1 MSAPT
6 TGLRGPAPG
15 PVAGMSVRP
24 RVRPDDPPPKL
35 GPRRTGLDAVAV
47 LTVYV
52 VLLELVPS
60 SWAIPSLGAAGTPAN
75 IYALLA
81 LLWYLASWLAG
92 RILPA
97 SGTRA
102 VRIALCVFAV
112 CVLVS
117 YVSLA
122 QSTRAP
128 VSTET
133 LAADR
138 GLISLAAWT
147 GVVVVSSAGI
157 SDLGRLQTLLRRLVV
172 LGSAVAALGILEF
185 YTKRDLLASIH
196 IPGLRPTAGLADVMV
211 RGAFTRPASTASHPL
226 ELSGVLAMLL
236 PFAIQQALDPAR
248 RHRGRLRRWLPVVLI
263 GGSLPLTVSRT
274 SIIGLVVVLL
284 VLVPTWKSSRRW
296 PAFGFIAL
304 GVGVMKFAVPGLVST
319 TIGLFS
325 AFLGSGDNSTQAR
338 AMDYAGVAQ
347 YVAQRPFFGRGFR
360 TFIPALYRY
369 TDNQYLLAVVE
380 IGIVG
385 ALAILGLYLTGI
397 RCARAGR
404 RLWTDEPTRELGQ
417 SFVAAMAV
425 GLVVSATFDSLGF
438 PMFAGLLFLL
448 LGCSGAYL
456 GISRR
461 EAQARARA
469 GVEAGAG
476 SGSSNGSSSGGSS
489 NGHSVSLKRTDS
501 SRAAD
506 DAPDYAVPLDW
517 TTSSPTLATDAD
529 YGVSLRRTTSPLTSA
544 VTSATDADYAVS
556 LGQTTFSASSPPSTM
571 RASPPL
577 PAPASAPAPPS
588 VPVHDS
594 DTTDAAA
601 IGGHIR
607 RGVHW
612 SLINTVVMRLGNF
625 LIGVILARGLLGPRD
640 WGLYAI
646 GLVALAVLL
655 SANEL
660 GVSLAIVRWE
670 GDPRRFAPTVLT
682 LSIASSLLMYGLLY
696 AVAPEV
702 ARLLGASDA
711 TDVLRVLGI
720 AVVIDGVACVPAGV
734 LTRNFA
740 QRKRMFIDLGNFVV
754 SGGLT
759 IGLAVAGAGAM
770 SFAWGSIAGNLVA
783 LVGCAIAAPGYL
795 RPGWDRATARA
806 LLSFGLPLAGA
817 SLLVLAMLNVDSV
830 VVGATLGPIQLGLY
844 QIAFNVSSWPVRSVS
859 EVARRVSFAGFSR
872 VADSATGLS
881 ESFGRGLSLLMAAA
895 VPACVLLAVL
905 PKPLIYAIYG
915 QRWTAASGALRFLAL
930 LGLLRVAFELAY
942 DCLVAS
948 GRRRALIITQ
958 GWWLMALIPV
968 LIFAARARG
977 IAGVGAGHILVAGPL
992 VAPLFLWALSRAGIS
1007 PVVVLRACARPFAGG
1022 VLMAAVAL
1030 SLGALHLGQIA
1041 YLFVAGTAAVAVYV
1055 PVVWPLRHLAKARP
1069 EPVPAP
1075 VLESVP

>member
-6 TGLRGPAPG
+6 TGLRGPATG
-15 PVAGMSVRP
+15 PAAGMSVRP
-24 RVRPDDPPPKL
+24 RARPDDPPPKVR
-35 GPRRTGLDAVAV
+35 PRRRTGLDAVAV

-52 VLLELVPS
+52 VLLELIPS
-60 SWAIPSLGAAGTPAN
+60 SWAVPALGAAGTPAN

-92 RILPA
+92 KILPA
-97 SGTRA
+97 TGTRA
-102 VRIALCVFAV
+102 VRIALCLFAA

-117 YVSLA
+117 YASLA

-138 GLISLAAWT
+138 GLISLLAWT
-147 GVVVVSSAGI
+147 GVLVVSSAGI

-172 LGSAVAALGILEF
+172 CGTAVAALGIVEF
-185 YTKRDLLASIH
+185 FTKRDLLASIH
-196 IPGLRPTAGLADVMV
+196 VPGLRPSTGLADLMV
-211 RGAFTRPASTASHPL
+211 RGAFTRPSSTASHPL

-236 PFAIQQALDPAR
+236 PFAIQQTLDPAR
-248 RHRGRLRRWLPVVLI
+248 YDRGRLRRWLPVVLI

-274 SIIGLVVVLL
+274 SIIGLAVVLI
-284 VLVPTWKSSRRW
+284 VLVPTWKPNRRW

-304 GVGVMKFAVPGLVST
+304 GVGAMKFAVPGLVST

-325 AFLGSGDNSTQAR
+325 AFLGSGDDSTQAR

-347 YVAQRPFFGRGFR
+347 YVKERPFFGRGFR

-385 ALAILGLYLTGI
+385 AAAILVLYLTGI

-404 RLWTDEPTRELGQ
+404 RLWADEATRELGQ

-425 GLVVSATFDSLGF
+425 ALVVSATFDSLGF
-438 PMFAGLLFLL
+438 PMFAGMLFLL

-461 EAQARARA
+461 EAEVRNRDR
-469 GVEAGAG
+469 
-476 SGSSNGSSSGGSS
+476 
-489 NGHSVSLKRTDS
+489 VSLKRTTDE
-501 SRAAD
+501 RPVTTGAD
-506 DAPDYAVPLDW
+506 DRVSLEQTSFDRPVTVSADHDVSLKQ
-517 TTSSPTLATDAD
+517 TSS
-529 YGVSLRRTTSPLTSA
+529 
-544 VTSATDADYAVS
+544 
-556 LGQTTFSASSPPSTM
+556 AS
-571 RASPPL
+571 
-577 PAPASAPAPPS
+577 PAPASS
-588 VPVHDS
+588 
-594 DTTDAAA
+594 TTADPG

-607 RGVHW
+607 RGVRW
-612 SLINTVVMRLGNF
+612 SLVNTIVMRLGNF

-682 LSIASSLLMYGLLY
+682 LSLVSSLLLYGLLY
-696 AVAPEV
+696 VAAPEV

-711 TDVLRVLGI
+711 TSVLRVLGI

-783 LVGCAIAAPGYL
+783 LIGCAIAAPGFL

-859 EVARRVSFAGFSR
+859 EVARRVSLAGFSR
-872 VADSATGLS
+872 VADSAAALS
-881 ESFGRGLSLLMAAA
+881 ESFGRGLSLLMTAA

-958 GWWLMALIPV
+958 GWWLVALIPV
-968 LIFAARARG
+968 LILAARARG

-992 VAPLFLWALSRAGIS
+992 VAPVFLWALSRAGIS
-1007 PVVVLRACARPFAGG
+1007 PLVVLRACARPFAGG

-1030 SLGALHLGQIA
+1030 GLGALHLSQIP

-1055 PVVWPLRHLAKARP
+1055 PVVWPLRHLARARP
-1069 EPVPAP
+1069 EPAPAP

>member
-1 MSAPT
+1 
-6 TGLRGPAPG
+6 
-15 PVAGMSVRP
+15 MSVRP
-24 RVRPDDPPPKL
+24 RVRPDDPPPKV

-52 VLLELVPS
+52 GLLELVPS
-60 SWAIPSLGAAGTPAN
+60 SWVVPALGAAGTPAN

-81 LLWYLASWLAG
+81 LLWYLASWLDG
-92 RILPA
+92 RIMPA
-97 SGTRA
+97 TGTRA
-102 VRIALCVFAV
+102 VRVALCIFAA

-117 YVSLA
+117 YASLA

-147 GVVVVSSAGI
+147 GVLVVSSAGI
-157 SDLGRLQTLLRRLVV
+157 SDLSRLQTLLRRLVV
-172 LGSAVAALGILEF
+172 LGSGVAALGIVEF
-185 YTKRDLLASIH
+185 FTKRDLLASIH
-196 IPGLRPTAGLADVMV
+196 VPGLRPSTGLADLMV
-211 RGAFTRPASTASHPL
+211 RGAFTRPSSTASHPL

-248 RHRGRLRRWLPVVLI
+248 YHRGRLRRWLPVVLI

-274 SIIGLVVVLL
+274 SIIGLAVVLL
-284 VLVPTWKSSRRW
+284 VLVPTWKPSRRW

-325 AFLGSGDNSTQAR
+325 AFLGNGDNSTQAR

-360 TFIPALYRY
+360 TFIPSLYRY

-404 RLWTDEPTRELGQ
+404 RRWADESTRELGQ

-438 PMFAGLLFLL
+438 PMFAGLMFLL

-461 EAQARARA
+461 EAQARART
-469 GVEAGAG
+469 GDSVPLNRTGPVGA
-476 SGSSNGSSSGGSS
+476 STTRADSQPDYSVPLERTDLSLASTTRAD
-489 NGHSVSLKRTDS
+489 HSVSLKRTS
-501 SRAAD
+501 SDRPVTASADYSVSLKQTSSASPTSTPTPAAD
-506 DAPDYAVPLDW
+506 P
-517 TTSSPTLATDAD
+517 
-529 YGVSLRRTTSPLTSA
+529 G
-544 VTSATDADYAVS
+544 
-556 LGQTTFSASSPPSTM
+556 
-571 RASPPL
+571 
-577 PAPASAPAPPS
+577 
-588 VPVHDS
+588 
-594 DTTDAAA
+594 

-607 RGVHW
+607 RGVRW
-612 SLINTVVMRLGNF
+612 SLVNTVVMRLGNF
-625 LIGVILARGLLGPRD
+625 LIGVVLARGLLGPRD

-682 LSIASSLLMYGLLY
+682 LSVASSLLLYGLLY
-696 AVAPEV
+696 AAAPEV
-702 ARLLGASDA
+702 ARLLGARDA

-783 LVGCAIAAPGYL
+783 LVGCAIAAPGFL
-795 RPGWDRATARA
+795 RPGWDRDTARA
-806 LLSFGLPLAGA
+806 LLAFGLPLAGA

-872 VADSATGLS
+872 VADSAAALS

-958 GWWLMALIPV
+958 AWWLVALVPV

-1007 PVVVLRACARPFAGG
+1007 PLVVLRACARPFAGG

-1030 SLGALHLGQIA
+1030 ALGALHLGQIA

-1069 EPVPAP
+1069 EPAPAP